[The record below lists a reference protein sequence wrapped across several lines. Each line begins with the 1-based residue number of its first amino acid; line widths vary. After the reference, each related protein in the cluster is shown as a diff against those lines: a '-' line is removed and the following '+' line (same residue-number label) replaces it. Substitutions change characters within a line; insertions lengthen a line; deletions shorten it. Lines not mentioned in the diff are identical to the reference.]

1 MYKINRISLL
11 FSFLFVI
18 AFVYLYSKIDS
29 SLFNKLEEADKI
41 TFNYFYNLSDNVERN
56 YKYIIKENTKYKSI
70 DREWRLEINSINLK
84 AKISEGTD
92 EKTLNKYIGHFE
104 NTKKEKG
111 NIGLAAH
118 NRGYKV
124 NYFQNIKNLNAGD
137 EIYYFY
143 NGKQYIY
150 IVYEKRII
158 LDTDWSVLENK
169 KNELTLITCVENR
182 DEYRRCI
189 KAKKVNNENGI

>member
-143 NGKQYIY
+143 NGKKYIY
-150 IVYEKRII
+150 KVYEKRII

>member
-29 SLFNKLEEADKI
+29 SLFNKLEKADKI

-143 NGKQYIY
+143 NGKKYIY
-150 IVYEKRII
+150 KVYEKRII